1 MTQVRERG
9 RAEGDDDD
17 GAIAPDDEAGEQAGG
32 SRRGDVGCFGLR
44 REEPAGRAADRTTPN
59 IVATEQRSGDTTL
72 FGGDKG
78 TAVRID
84 RISSIQSDNVVSAAA
99 VTRNPEAAKRP
110 FILDP
115 LLN

>member
-1 MTQVRERG
+1 MMTER
-9 RAEGDDDD
+9 
-17 GAIAPDDEAGEQAGG
+17 
-32 SRRGDVGCFGLR
+32 LR
-44 REEPAGRAADRTTPN
+44 RTMKLAGRLAGFAVMMSAVSACGVKNLPVAPQTGKTPN
-59 IVATEQRSGDTTL
+59 VIATEQRSGDTTL
-72 FGGDKG
+72 FGGSKG

-99 VTRNPEAAKRP
+99 VTRNTDAPKRP